1 MRMNLLLAII
11 VCLPLAASD
20 YGQPSPVPPPWDYT
34 VAYPDRS
41 GVVAS
46 TTYEVGPGKAYAEP
60 RDVPW
65 LDLQPGDQVLIDYRA
80 EPYRDAILLCARGE
94 ATRWITVRGVKGPV
108 GQRPVFDGNGA
119 RMPSFGLNQWFDGGG
134 MIKIHRPIGMSD
146 SSYRPGYIHVSG
158 FEVRNAKPPAQYTDW
173 SGGTNT
179 WNAFSAGIAGQ
190 GFDHVAI
197 TDCDLHD
204 NGQGLFVNSTN
215 GAYFQSWRLLVA
227 DNYFHGNGNPASFS
241 EHNAYTEGIGTV
253 YEYNWFGPPA
263 DGSYGDNIKE
273 RSAGVIFRY
282 NHIEGG
288 ADLIALRDPESN
300 VDYESG
306 QLDAWGDRLVANAF
320 VYGNTFVTR
329 DYLQSIIGHGDGGMG
344 TLLQPREG
352 SLCFYSNRVVSTV
365 DNQPFWTSGYYVDPQ
380 GVPLFD
386 LLNTRSPTT
395 VLARNNLLYAT
406 SRTPG
411 TEAAPLALFYWQG
424 IADFQANWANDF
436 IEVYAPVGGT
446 NLATGDRFDG
456 SGLGGLA
463 EQAAD
468 PGFVDLA
475 GGDYRL
481 TAESPFRSL
490 DAPLP
495 VAVIL
500 RGLAPTTEPVYA
512 PFTRADAPA
521 IPEIAISRAGSGI
534 AASGSDVV
542 TGTTA
547 GVTATLTYVIT
558 NTGSASLSIDPVGT
572 ISGSNCSV
580 SIVSAATPTITAGAS
595 STLVL
600 GITPGAAG
608 AWSFPV
614 SFSTNDADED
624 PMAWTVSGNAAG
636 SSTGGGS
643 GGSTGT
649 GDGSGGCGGG
659 AALLL
664 VLSIAGFG
672 WRRLRDGGRL
682 SA

>member
-1 MRMNLLLAII
+1 MRTQTLLAI
-11 VCLPLAASD
+11 LAATTLAASD
-20 YGQPSPVPPPWDYT
+20 YASPSPAPPPWDYT

-46 TTYEVGPGKAYAEP
+46 TTYEVGPGRAYAEP

-65 LDLQPGDQVLIDYRA
+65 LDLQPGDQVLIHYRA

-94 ATRWITVRGVKGPV
+94 ATRWITVRGVKGPA
-108 GQRPVFDGNGA
+108 GERPVFDGDGA

-158 FEVRNAKPPAQYTDW
+158 FEVRNARPPAQYTDW
-173 SGGTNT
+173 SGGTAT

-197 TDCDLHD
+197 TDCELHG

-227 DNYFHGNGNPASFS
+227 DNHFHGNGNPASFS

-273 RSAGVIFRY
+273 RSAGIIFRY

-300 VDYESG
+300 VDFESE
-306 QLDAWGDRLVANAF
+306 QLDAWGDRLAANAF
-320 VYGNTFVTR
+320 IYGNTFVTR
-329 DYLQSIIGHGDGGMG
+329 GYLQSVIGHGDGGMG
-344 TLLQPREG
+344 TGLQPREG
-352 SLCFYSNRVVSTV
+352 ALCFYANRVISTV
-365 DNQPFWTSGYYVDPQ
+365 DNEPAWISGHYIDPQ

-395 VLARNNLLYAT
+395 VVARNNLLYAT
-406 SRTPG
+406 SRSPG
-411 TEAAPLALFYWQG
+411 AEAAPLALFYWQG
-424 IADFQANWANDF
+424 IADFQSNWANDF
-436 IEVYAPVGGT
+436 LEVYAPAGGT
-446 NLATGDRFDG
+446 NLATGERFDG

-463 EQAAD
+463 GQSAD

-495 VAVIL
+495 DQAVL
-500 RGLAPTTEPVYA
+500 RGLTPAAEPVRA
-512 PFTRADAPA
+512 PFVRADAPA
-521 IPEIAISRAGSGI
+521 IPEIAVSRSGAAI
-534 AASGSDVV
+534 AAGGSDAVAGTTVGTGKTLAYSIANIGTAPLSIAPLGAIAGVNCTVAVV
-542 TGTTA
+542 TA
-547 GVTATLTYVIT
+547 AD
-558 NTGSASLSIDPVGT
+558 ASI
-572 ISGSNCSV
+572 
-580 SIVSAATPTITAGAS
+580 AAGAS
-595 STLVL
+595 TTLVL
-600 GITPGAAG
+600 RVTPSAAG

-614 SFSTNDADED
+614 SFASGDADED
-624 PMAWTVSGNAAG
+624 PMSWSVSGDAVRAASSG
-636 SSTGGGS
+636 SSGGGGQDGGGGS
-643 GGSTGT
+643 G
-649 GDGSGGCGGG
+649 CGAG
-659 AALLL
+659 AALL
-664 VLSIAGFG
+664 IALPVAGLC
-672 WRRLRDGGRL
+672 RRRQRGRRI
-682 SA
+682 SG